1 MSSKK
6 FNIRE
11 WKRNYLTE
19 AEDLYQVTTKKGD
32 KKHGIPVR
40 DVEAWDKYK
49 KIKYYVKMS
58 KSDAEKKAKQD
69 RGWVVQK
76 MTWLNKQKPKG
87 TTHPK
92 DISKMREFEKFA
104 KDLKKS
110 GWEFKDFPSK
120 YKSLLDKKSSDGSVD
135 NDSYITGVDVY
146 FSGEDWAAYYVTN
159 GKEDWYL
166 LVQMTASGKDE
177 AVKGSPK
184 FRSI

>member
-1 MSSKK
+1 MRSKK
-6 FNIRE
+6 FDIRE
-11 WKRNYLTE
+11 WKKNYLTE

-32 KKHGIPVR
+32 RRHGIPVR

-58 KSDAEKKAKQD
+58 KSDAEKKAKEN

-76 MTWLNKQKPKG
+76 MTWLKKQKPKG

-104 KDLKKS
+104 NQLENS
-110 GWEFKDFPSK
+110 GWEFKNLPSK
-120 YKSLLDKKSSDGSVD
+120 YKSMLDKKASDGELAYDQV
-135 NDSYITGVDVY
+135 TGVKNYQDFENWV
-146 FSGEDWAAYYVTN
+146 AHYVTD

-166 LVQMTASGKDE
+166 LVTMLANGKDE